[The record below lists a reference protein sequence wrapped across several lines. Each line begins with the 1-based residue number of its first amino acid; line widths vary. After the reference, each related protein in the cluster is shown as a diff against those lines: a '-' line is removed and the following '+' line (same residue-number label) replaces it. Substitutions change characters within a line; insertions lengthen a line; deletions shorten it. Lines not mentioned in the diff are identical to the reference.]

1 MSPLQ
6 ILVHSVMDKKAEDI
20 NTNKPTAIAVRI
32 VYLQTNFI
40 EE

>member
-6 ILVHSVMDKKAEDI
+6 ILVHSVMGDYVESF